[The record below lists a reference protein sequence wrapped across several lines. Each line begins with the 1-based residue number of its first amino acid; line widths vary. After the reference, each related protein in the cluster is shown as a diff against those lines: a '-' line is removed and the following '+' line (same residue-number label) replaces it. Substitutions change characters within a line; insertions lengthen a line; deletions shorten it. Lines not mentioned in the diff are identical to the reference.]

1 MTTLFVL
8 FTAHNLSSQL
18 NKTIFSSVG
27 KEKRGERGEKKGGKK
42 KEKKEEERRKKRGGR
57 REGEWTLDIAKS
69 K

>member
-1 MTTLFVL
+1 
-8 FTAHNLSSQL
+8 
-18 NKTIFSSVG
+18 VG
-27 KEKRGERGEKKGGKK
+27 KN